1 MTNQEK
7 KAWLLQYRRLDE
19 RINRMETE
27 KAKWIERATKMSAPS
42 DGMPRGSSVSD
53 TVGQAVAKIA
63 DLQAEINREIDQLV
77 DLRREIEDAIY
88 TVDDPILQ
96 ELLERRYIDGDKWE
110 EIAVSMHYSWRNI
123 LRKHGKALSA
133 VKIP

>member
-1 MTNQEK
+1 MTNQDK
-7 KAWLLQYRRLDE
+7 KAWLLQYRRLDD
-19 RINRMETE
+19 RIDRLE
-27 KAKWIERATKMSAPS
+27 KEKSRWMERATKMSAPS
-42 DGMPRGSSVSD
+42 DGMPHGSGVSD
-53 TVGQAVAKIA
+53 TVGQAVSKIA
-63 DLQAEINREIDQLV
+63 DLQSEIDQEIDRLV
-77 DLRREIEDAIY
+77 DLRQKIEDVIY

-110 EIAVSMHYSWRNI
+110 EIAVHMHYSWRNI

>member
-7 KAWLLQYRRLDE
+7 KAWLLRYWNLDRLIDRKGAE
-19 RINRMETE
+19 IAT
-27 KAKWIERATKMSAPS
+27 WTERATKMSAPS
-42 DGMPRGSSVSD
+42 NGMPRGSSVSD